1 MIGVRAPSRSCA
13 IPSSIHW
20 AMASTVPPV
29 SGNGAKYPCWRP
41 AMYARVAN
49 ALILQSPT
57 NSSSPGDSPASI
69 RLMIGMERPSS
80 ARSPESTSV
89 AKGIPSGSSAP
100 IITLICGRVGSSL
113 LCPNCTSP
121 PSATSCAPETVVA
134 SQRITSW
141 DNAYTSMLHA
151 CKSCSIACQYL
162 ALLKWVRR
170 WPNRSS
176 LKSSGAIRWPLRQ
189 LRVFCM
195 PLMYAATVTFRWSP
209 SVRIYAS
216 QITAVQPQLSC
227 RCFQCRGRCRSST
240 STKPI
245 LTICPMSRATSS
257 TRSVI
262 ITKSLCPR
270 IVLACCASCTRMES
284 SSPTLKLCG
293 KEHSH
298 CTPWAQ
304 RTVDPKLSLPKIQL
318 LDFLYGEW
326 GDEERGNHVSSG
338 NCCWTYSLNLTG
350 PPWNNKLVRQA
361 ANYAIDRE

>member
-1 MIGVRAPSRSCA
+1 
-13 IPSSIHW
+13 
-20 AMASTVPPV
+20 
-29 SGNGAKYPCWRP
+29 
-41 AMYARVAN
+41 
-49 ALILQSPT
+49 
-57 NSSSPGDSPASI
+57 
-69 RLMIGMERPSS
+69 
-80 ARSPESTSV
+80 
-89 AKGIPSGSSAP
+89 
-100 IITLICGRVGSSL
+100 
-113 LCPNCTSP
+113 
-121 PSATSCAPETVVA
+121 
-134 SQRITSW
+134 
-141 DNAYTSMLHA
+141 MLHA
-151 CKSCSIACQYL
+151 FKSCSIACQYL

-176 LKSSGAIRWPLRQ
+176 LKSSGAILWPLRQ

-326 GDEERGNHVSSG
+326 GVIDTVLVFPDASGKRPVGIREAWEYAVKRAGIVDFRFHDLRHTFASYLAMNGASLLEIAEVLGHKTLGMVKQYAHLTEAHTRSVVERMN
-338 NCCWTYSLNLTG
+338 
-350 PPWNNKLVRQA
+350 R
-361 ANYAIDRE
+361 